1 MVESR
6 LKFPP
11 VPLYSLAFSKVFSIN
26 TDGINENR
34 VGSWHEKEFRAIQ
47 KGSQAHLLIRPIMV
61 PLTVLTGEWEGLGIQ
76 SRAVVL
82 KFDHASKSLEGLL
95 KHRLL
100 GPTPELLIQEVG
112 KGGV

>member
-11 VPLYSLAFSKVFSIN
+11 VLSYSLAFSKVFSIN

-34 VGSWHEKEFRAIQ
+34 VGSWHENEFRAVQ
-47 KGSQAHLLIRPIMV
+47 KGSQAHLLIPAIMG
-61 PLTVLTGEWEGLGIQ
+61 PLTVLTGEWEGLGTH
-76 SRAVVL
+76 SRAVVV
-82 KFDHASKSLEGLL
+82 KCDHASRSLEGLL

-100 GPTPELLIQEVG
+100 GPTPELLIQEVWE
-112 KGGV
+112 GV